1 MGFRGRLV
9 ERKTVAV
16 SPHERSVEVFFER
29 RVGKNK
35 RKTKYNTDDNRV
47 LLQHPL
53 YIVLVFPWL
62 VFRHSVGVLDTAC
75 RWRYSVLS
83 APSAQCLHRQDVLDE
98 SWKGNNTQI
107 KKKKK
112 ERRSLK

>member
-1 MGFRGRLV
+1 MGVRGRLA

-16 SPHERSVEVFFER
+16 SPRERSVEVFFEKR
-29 RVGKNK
+29 DGKNK
-35 RKTKYNTDDNRV
+35 RKTKYNNIDDNRV

-75 RWRYSVLS
+75 RRRNSVLS
-83 APSAQCLHRQDVLDE
+83 APSAQRLHRQDVLDE
-98 SWKGNNTQI
+98 SWRGKQYINN
-107 KKKKK
+107 
-112 ERRSLK
+112 